1 MTRAGLA
8 VGFARMFGR
17 ILMEQPSSQTTD
29 RLRFDIQML
38 APIYQTAAQFRPLR
52 DDEDRFLTAL
62 AQGTLTQHRPFND
75 TSTAVLRGFT
85 AQPIPSRLRT
95 LLDQRRLGEVI
106 LRSIAAFSDGAA
118 GDSQQLSESLAT
130 LQEVGLNTT
139 AQSAALQLLILK
151 RRQ

>member
-1 MTRAGLA
+1 
-8 VGFARMFGR
+8 
-17 ILMEQPSSQTTD
+17 
-29 RLRFDIQML
+29 ML

-62 AQGTLTQHRPFND
+62 AQGTLAQHRPFND
-75 TSTAVLRGFT
+75 TSAAVLRGFT
-85 AQPIPSRLRT
+85 SQPIAARLRT

-106 LRSIAAFSDGAA
+106 LRCIAAFSYGAA
-118 GDSQQLSESLAT
+118 GDSQQLSEALAT

-151 RRQ
+151 